1 MMSDPTMRIV
11 HRLPYA
17 MPDARTD
24 LPAILL
30 PGDIVTVLFSQ
41 HMNLVDQRGTIR
53 RAESGDRY
61 CVVVTDETGEDCLYS
76 VPRDLLILVRRA
88 DA

>member
-1 MMSDPTMRIV
+1 MRADPAMRIV
-11 HRLPYA
+11 HRLPYY

-24 LPAILL
+24 RPAILL
-30 PGDIVTVLFSQ
+30 PGDVVTVLFGR
-41 HMNLVDQRGTIR
+41 HMNLNDQRGTIR
-53 RAESGDRY
+53 HAFGNDCY

-76 VPRDLLILVRRA
+76 VPRYLLILVRRA